1 MSAVQRAPWMGLT
14 LNKEPLLA
22 AIEQRLFA
30 TFSPV
35 KK

>member
-1 MSAVQRAPWMGLT
+1 MDGAYAEQKA
-14 LNKEPLLA
+14 LA
-22 AIEQRLFA
+22 ANEQRLFA

>member
-1 MSAVQRAPWMGLT
+1 MDGAYAEQKA
-14 LNKEPLLA
+14 LA